1 MKKAIALATLLS
13 GTPLALAGLLAVTT
27 PLHVAN
33 AAEPVSAATAEVSEA
48 MLGEIR
54 NQLSTP
60 LVRTILEARR
70 ANTRSMSQSDIDG
83 LDKAWIA
90 QRTAKEQPLVASVMA
105 SPLSADLIR
114 IQAQS
119 NGLIT
124 EIIVMDARGLNAGL
138 SAISSDYWQGDE
150 AKYQKTFL
158 VGGDAVFIDD
168 PEVDKA
174 TATER
179 LQVNMT
185 LTDEMGKPLG
195 AAAVEFNLT
204 ELRRR
209 RLAGIM

>member
-27 PLHVAN
+27 PLHVAH
-33 AAEPVSAATAEVSEA
+33 AAEPATAEVSEA

-54 NQLSTP
+54 SLLNTP

-70 ANTRSMSQSDIDG
+70 ANARNISQSDIDG

-90 QRTAKEQPLVASVMA
+90 QRTAKDQPLVASIMA
-105 SPLSADLIR
+105 SPLSANLMR
-114 IQAQS
+114 IQARS

-124 EIIVMDARGLNAGL
+124 EIIVMDAKGLNAGL

-158 VGGDAVFIDD
+158 VGSNAVFIDE
-168 PEVDKA
+168 PEIDEA

-179 LQVNMT
+179 QQVNLT
-185 LTDEMGKPLG
+185 LTDEVGKPLG